1 MKARPIITLA
11 IGVVLAGAAVFFVS
25 RALDGQRAQ
34 SDQVAQAPFPVT
46 SIVVASTDL
55 KFGSRIGAE
64 HLKLVS
70 WPKDSVP
77 SGAFTSIS
85 DILGDRSQ
93 DRVAIRGIA
102 SGEPVVAAKVSGFGG
117 RATMST
123 LIPEDKRAF
132 AIQVNAVSG
141 VAGFLLP
148 GDRVDVLLT
157 RQIGQGSENQVTDV
171 VLQDVMVRGVDQ
183 DANEAQSK
191 PQVVRTVTV
200 EVTPEQAQKLA
211 LAMRVGSLTLAL
223 RNMLAIDKADTR
235 TIHVHDLASE
245 RKPKPDGT
253 VYVRPSVKVRRGSEV
268 STVSV
273 AR

>member
-11 IGVVLAGAAVFFVS
+11 IGIVLAGAAVFFVS
-25 RALDGQRAQ
+25 RSLDGQRSGNGQA
-34 SDQVAQAPFPVT
+34 AQAPFPVA
-46 SIVVASTDL
+46 SIVVAATDL
-55 KFGSRIGAE
+55 KFGSRIGPE
-64 HLKLVS
+64 HLKLVN

-77 SGAFTSIS
+77 PGAFTNVS
-85 DILGDRSQ
+85 DVLGDRTQ
-93 DRVAIRGIA
+93 ERVAIRA
-102 SGEPVVAAKVSGFGG
+102 MARGEPVVAAKVSGLGG
-117 RATMST
+117 RATMSA

-132 AIQVNAVSG
+132 AIRVNAVSG

-157 RQIGQGSENQVTDV
+157 RSIGNGPQNQVTDM
-171 VLQDVMVRGVDQ
+171 VLQDVTVRGVDQ
-183 DANEAQSK
+183 DANEDQSK

-211 LAMRVGSLTLAL
+211 LAMQVGTLTLAL
-223 RNMLAIDKADTR
+223 RNMLAIEKADTR
-235 TIHVHDLASE
+235 TIHVHDLGSE

-253 VYVRPSVKVRRGSEV
+253 VYVPPSVKVRRGSEV
-268 STVSV
+268 TTVSV